1 MQGHGGHEDSTQR
14 EHSRPERH
22 ADIFFCCAET
32 VLTTALQCH
41 HKDKRKIMAQD
52 TFRRK
57 KKSLF
62 CLKLTQMCGLR
73 SPKLKPEPG
82 AIRKCFLGDKQF
94 YSDWHRSKI
103 I

>member
-1 MQGHGGHEDSTQR
+1 
-14 EHSRPERH
+14 
-22 ADIFFCCAET
+22 
-32 VLTTALQCH
+32 
-41 HKDKRKIMAQD
+41 MAQD
-52 TFRRK
+52 TFRREK
-57 KKSLF
+57 NLF

>member
-41 HKDKRKIMAQD
+41 RKDKRKIMAQE
-52 TFRRK
+52 TICRK